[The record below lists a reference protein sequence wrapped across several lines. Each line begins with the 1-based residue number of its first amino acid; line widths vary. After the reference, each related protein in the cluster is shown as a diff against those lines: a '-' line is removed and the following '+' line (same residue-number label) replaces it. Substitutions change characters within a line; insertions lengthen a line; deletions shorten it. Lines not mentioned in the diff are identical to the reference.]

1 MSAGPRV
8 ALSQDFLLKLG
19 KLPSAVH
26 ANIAKWALKFQ
37 QNPKAPGI
45 NYEAIKAA
53 RDQNLYSV
61 RIDQDWRGIVFHPP
75 VGDLYI
81 LLHVDKHDPA
91 YRWAERRK
99 LAVNPAT
106 GAIQIVNL
114 EAVEALPEPTPAVSS
129 ARPQA
134 VYQQTAVVTA
144 PPLFGHVSDEQL
156 EQIGTPTELIPL
168 VRTITSEA
176 DLDAAQPVLPVEA
189 YEGLFL
195 IAAGDSVTQVLVAR
209 ESRVDRRVD
218 PADFVAAL
226 ATAESQSRFVVVTD
240 DAAMSAILNAPL
252 QQWRVFLHPT
262 QRKLAEGTRSGPVRV
277 LGGAGTGKTVLAI
290 HRAAWLARNHVAPDQ
305 KVLFTTFTK
314 NLAFD
319 IEQNLKSLMAGDPV
333 VERIEVRN
341 LDRWVHAYLHRK
353 KYPHSIVY
361 GLQPE
366 LWKTALALA
375 PGALGLDDAFY
386 ADEWSQVITA
396 QGVQTLDDYR
406 RATRTGRR
414 TVLTRAKRDQI
425 WPVFEEYRLQLSSQR
440 RKDADDAFGDAA
452 ALLASEQEKPYA
464 AIVVDETQDFG
475 PQALKLLRAMVAPGP
490 NDLFFVGDGHQR
502 IYSRHRA
509 SMGKCGINIL
519 GRSKK
524 LYLNYRTTE
533 EIRRTAVALLEG
545 REIDDLD
552 GGTDD
557 NSRYKSLSHGP
568 APEVVDVAT
577 ADAGVNLAVQHV
589 TEWVK
594 EPEIAGGSICVMT
607 PTKKL
612 RDAVGEQL
620 ASAGLAVSAIEVDAA
635 DTAAADAVRVA
646 TMHRAKGLEF
656 DRVVVLAPN
665 GIEPAGGTDIAQL
678 IYVSLTRAKTGAVL
692 VR

>member
-114 EAVEALPEPTPAVSS
+114 EVVETLPEPAPAVSPAPRARAHATPQSSPRPRFRACLRRTARADRHANRVDS
-129 ARPQA
+129 AGANDRIRGRSRCGSSSA
-134 VYQQTAVVTA
+134 A
-144 PPLFGHVSDEQL
+144 GR
-156 EQIGTPTELIPL
+156 G
-168 VRTITSEA
+168 VR
-176 DLDAAQPVLPVEA
+176 
-189 YEGLFL
+189 GLFL

-209 ESRVDRRVD
+209 ESRVDRKVD

-226 ATAESQSRFVVVTD
+226 EIAESQSRFVVVTD

-277 LGGAGTGKTVLAI
+277 LGGAGTGKTVLAM
-290 HRAAWLARNHVAPDQ
+290 HRAAWLARNHVAPGQ

-319 IEQNLKSLMAGDPV
+319 IEHNLKSLMAGDPAL
-333 VERIEVRN
+333 ERIEVRN

-509 SMGKCGINIL
+509 SMGKCGINIQ

-577 ADAGVNLAVQHV
+577 ADAGVNLAVERV

-594 EPEIAGGSICVMT
+594 EPEIAGGTICVMA

-620 ASAGLAVSAIEVDAA
+620 VSAGIAVSAIEVDAA
-635 DTAAADAVRVA
+635 DTASADAVRVA

-656 DRVVVLAPN
+656 DRVVGLAPN

-678 IYVSLTRAKTGAVL
+678 IYVSLTRAKTGAVF

>member
-1 MSAGPRV
+1 
-8 ALSQDFLLKLG
+8 
-19 KLPSAVH
+19 
-26 ANIAKWALKFQ
+26 
-37 QNPKAPGI
+37 
-45 NYEAIKAA
+45 
-53 RDQNLYSV
+53 
-61 RIDQDWRGIVFHPP
+61 
-75 VGDLYI
+75 
-81 LLHVDKHDPA
+81 
-91 YRWAERRK
+91 
-99 LAVNPAT
+99 
-106 GAIQIVNL
+106 
-114 EAVEALPEPTPAVSS
+114 
-129 ARPQA
+129 
-134 VYQQTAVVTA
+134 
-144 PPLFGHVSDEQL
+144 
-156 EQIGTPTELIPL
+156 
-168 VRTITSEA
+168 
-176 DLDAAQPVLPVEA
+176 
-189 YEGLFL
+189 
-195 IAAGDSVTQVLVAR
+195 
-209 ESRVDRRVD
+209 
-218 PADFVAAL
+218 
-226 ATAESQSRFVVVTD
+226 
-240 DAAMSAILNAPL
+240 
-252 QQWRVFLHPT
+252 
-262 QRKLAEGTRSGPVRV
+262 VRV
-277 LGGAGTGKTVLAI
+277 LGGAGTGKTVLAM
-290 HRAAWLARNHVAPDQ
+290 HRAAWLARQHVASGQ

-319 IEQNLKSLMAGDPV
+319 IEQNLKSLMAGDPAL
-333 VERIEVRN
+333 ERIEVRN

-361 GLQPE
+361 GLQHE
-366 LWKTALALA
+366 LWKTALPLA

-386 ADEWSQVITA
+386 EDEWSQVITA

-452 ALLASEQEKPYA
+452 VLLASDPEKPYA
-464 AIVVDETQDFG
+464 TIVVDETQDFG
-475 PQALKLLRAMVAPGP
+475 PQALKLLRAMVASGP

-509 SMGKCGINIL
+509 SMAKCGINIQ

-568 APEVVDVAT
+568 APEVVDMPS
-577 ADAGVNLAVQHV
+577 ADAGIKLAVERV

-594 EPEIAGGSICVMT
+594 EPEIAAGTICVMA
-607 PTKKL
+607 PTKKM

-620 ASAGLAVSAIEVDAA
+620 ESAGIAVTAIEVEAP
-635 DTAAADAVRVA
+635 DTASTDAVRVA

-665 GIEPAGGTDIAQL
+665 GIEPVGGTDIEQL

>member
-1 MSAGPRV
+1 MSAEPRV

-19 KLPSAVH
+19 KLPSAVQ

-45 NYEAIKAA
+45 NYEAIKSA

-61 RIDQDWRGIVFHPP
+61 RVDQDWRGIIFRPP
-75 VGDLYI
+75 TGDLYI

-99 LAVNPAT
+99 LAVNPVT

-114 EAVEALPEPTPAVSS
+114 EAVEALPDASS
-129 ARPQA
+129 AVQSAPA
-134 VYQQTAVVTA
+134 HAAHAHTAVA
-144 PPLFGHVSDEQL
+144 PAPSLFAQVSDEQL

-168 VRTITSEA
+168 VRTIASEA
-176 DLDAAQPVLPVEA
+176 DLDAAQPALPVEA

-195 IAAGDSVTQVLVAR
+195 LAAGDSVTQVLVAR
-209 ESRVDRRVD
+209 ESRVDRKVD
-218 PADFVAAL
+218 PTDFVAAL
-226 ATAESQSRFVVVTD
+226 ETPESQSRFVVVTD

-262 QRKLAEGTRSGPVRV
+262 QRKLADGSRSGPVRV
-277 LGGAGTGKTVLAI
+277 LGGAGTGKTVLAL
-290 HRAAWLARNHVAPDQ
+290 HRAAWLARNVVASEQ

-319 IEQNLKSLMAGDPV
+319 IEQNLKSLMAGDPALD
-333 VERIEVRN
+333 RIEVRN
-341 LDRWVHAYLHRK
+341 LDRWVHGYLHRQ

-361 GLQPE
+361 GLQPD

-375 PGALGLDDAFY
+375 PASLGLDDSFY
-386 ADEWSQVITA
+386 GDEWSQVITA

-452 ALLASEQEKPYA
+452 ALLASDAKKPYV

-475 PQALKLLRAMVAPGP
+475 PQALKLMRAMVAPGA

-509 SMGKCGINIL
+509 SMGKCGINIQ
-519 GRSKK
+519 GRSRK

-552 GGTDD
+552 GGADD

-568 APEVVDVAT
+568 APEVVNVAT
-577 ADAGVNLAVQHV
+577 ADAGVNLAVARV
-589 TEWVK
+589 GEWVK
-594 EPEIAGGSICVMT
+594 EPEAAAGSICVMA

-620 ASAGLAVSAIEVDAA
+620 ASSGLAVSAIEVDAA
-635 DTAAADAVRVA
+635 DTSSSDAVRVA

-665 GIEPAGGTDIAQL
+665 GIDPSGDSDIAQL
-678 IYVSLTRAKTGAVL
+678 IYVSLTRAKTGAML
-692 VR
+692 IR

>member
-1 MSAGPRV
+1 
-8 ALSQDFLLKLG
+8 
-19 KLPSAVH
+19 
-26 ANIAKWALKFQ
+26 
-37 QNPKAPGI
+37 
-45 NYEAIKAA
+45 
-53 RDQNLYSV
+53 
-61 RIDQDWRGIVFHPP
+61 
-75 VGDLYI
+75 
-81 LLHVDKHDPA
+81 
-91 YRWAERRK
+91 
-99 LAVNPAT
+99 
-106 GAIQIVNL
+106 
-114 EAVEALPEPTPAVSS
+114 
-129 ARPQA
+129 
-134 VYQQTAVVTA
+134 
-144 PPLFGHVSDEQL
+144 
-156 EQIGTPTELIPL
+156 
-168 VRTITSEA
+168 
-176 DLDAAQPVLPVEA
+176 
-189 YEGLFL
+189 
-195 IAAGDSVTQVLVAR
+195 
-209 ESRVDRRVD
+209 
-218 PADFVAAL
+218 
-226 ATAESQSRFVVVTD
+226 
-240 DAAMSAILNAPL
+240 
-252 QQWRVFLHPT
+252 
-262 QRKLAEGTRSGPVRV
+262 VRV
-277 LGGAGTGKTVLAI
+277 LGGAGTGKTVLAM
-290 HRAAWLARNHVAPDQ
+290 HRAAWLARQHVASGQ

-319 IEQNLKSLMAGDPV
+319 IEQNLKSLMAGDPAL
-333 VERIEVRN
+333 ERIEVRN

-361 GLQPE
+361 GLQHE

-375 PGALGLDDAFY
+375 PGALGLDDSFY
-386 ADEWSQVITA
+386 EDEWSQVITA
-396 QGVQTLDDYR
+396 QGVQTLDEYR

-452 ALLASEQEKPYA
+452 VLLASDPEKPYA
-464 AIVVDETQDFG
+464 TIVVDETQDFG
-475 PQALKLLRAMVAPGP
+475 PQALKLLRAMVASGP

-509 SMGKCGINIL
+509 SMAKCGINIQ

-568 APEVVDVAT
+568 APEVVDMPS
-577 ADAGVNLAVQHV
+577 ADAGIKLAVERV

-594 EPEIAGGSICVMT
+594 EPEIAAGTICVMA
-607 PTKKL
+607 PTKKM

-620 ASAGLAVSAIEVDAA
+620 ESAGIAVTAIEVEAP
-635 DTAAADAVRVA
+635 DTASTDAVRVA

-665 GIEPAGGTDIAQL
+665 GIEPVGGTDIEQL